1 MEKSSVPIKTVP
13 MFSRLLNIA
22 YTFVLNSYVVGLV
35 IYGTEYVLKLIGYD
49 YSVLPYMAQLGIS
62 HRFVAYVIAGGFTS
76 VLGTVFVVT
85 GLGEVVL
92 RSAEGFRVL
101 PDDYKGYVNAIYK
114 QVLKDAHWEGKPPAL
129 YLLFFA
135 PKDCPAGKV
144 IGGSI
149 AVNRFAIEN
158 IDESY
163 LKVLLA
169 HEVAHV
175 KNCDGQYALLVR
187 YSGWFMYLLTKM
199 LGGLRLILR
208 FLFFSLLPAFFIG
221 LVLLKPLIIVEIVS
235 YVVNH
240 LAWTLHYCN
249 LALSREYELDAD
261 RFSAYVYGFKAVEY
275 LEIRLQDEQEA
286 IRNGLIKP
294 EDPKRSSHPP
304 QKVRVSV
311 ATRVAEM
318 YHPRQNTT
326 DQLYKEVAAL
336 HQIRQVQNGAPI
348 ESDTPL
354 ESATDP
360 DYNGKI
366 IYVKPPKKGA

>member
-1 MEKSSVPIKTVP
+1 MERSSVPIRTVP

-49 YSVLPYMAQLGIS
+49 YSILPYIAKLGIS
-62 HRFVAYVIAGGFTS
+62 HRFVAYVVAGGLTS
-76 VLGTVFVVT
+76 VLGVVFTVS
-85 GLGEVVL
+85 GLAEVFQRYL
-92 RSAEGFRVL
+92 DGFRAL
-101 PDDYKGYVNAIYK
+101 PDDYKGYVMAVYK
-114 QVLKDAHWEGKPPAL
+114 QVLEDAHWEGKPPAL
-129 YLLFFA
+129 FLLFFA
-135 PKDCPAGKV
+135 PRDYPAGKV
-144 IGGSI
+144 AGGSI

-169 HEVAHV
+169 HELAHV
-175 KNCDGQYALLVR
+175 KNCDGQYALLVQ
-187 YSGWFMYLLTKM
+187 YSGWFMYLLIKV
-199 LGGLRLILR
+199 LGGLRLLLR

-221 LVLLKPLIIVEIVS
+221 LVLLKPLVVIEIVS
-235 YVVNH
+235 YIVNH
-240 LAWTLHYCN
+240 LAWTLHYGS

-286 IRNGLIKP
+286 IRNGLIRP
-294 EDPKRSSHPP
+294 ENPKRSTHPP
-304 QKVRVSV
+304 QQVRVNE
-311 ATRVAEM
+311 ARRVAEM

-326 DQLYKEVAAL
+326 DKLYKQMADL
-336 HQIRQVQNGAPI
+336 YQMKQVQNGSPV
-348 ESDTPL
+348 ENDKPL
-354 ESATDP
+354 ESAADP

-366 IYVKPPKKGA
+366 IYIKPPKKGA